1 MENVTNTIK
10 LRIDDQYAL
19 SLVQGNTGI
28 ANMAEVALI
37 LKVTTDCQLRAFVNP
52 LDWCK
57 EWVGEDYDDDVIAGC
72 DAHDVLDLLQLAKQ
86 YVYTKE
92 NR

>member
-10 LRIDDQYAL
+10 LRIDDQYTV
-19 SLVQGNTGI
+19 SLVQGDTGI
-28 ANMAEVALI
+28 INMAEVALTHKRDGAF
-37 LKVTTDCQLRAFVNP
+37 LGFVNP

>member
-19 SLVQGNTGI
+19 SLAQGSIT
-28 ANMAEVALI
+28 NMAEVALTHKRDGAF
-37 LKVTTDCQLRAFVNP
+37 LGFVNP
-52 LDWCK
+52 LDWCLD
-57 EWVGEDYDDDVIAGC
+57 WVGEDYNDDVIAGC

>member
-1 MENVTNTIK
+1 MEKVTHTIK

-19 SLVQGNTGI
+19 SLAEGCIT
-28 ANMAEVALI
+28 NMTEVALI
-37 LKVTTDCQLRAFVNP
+37 LKAPDGQLSVFVNP
-52 LDWCK
+52 LDWCLD
-57 EWVGEDYDDDVIAGC
+57 WVGEDYDDNVIAGC